1 MQVIIVT
8 GGYSGIGYELVK
20 LLYAK
25 NATVY
30 IAGRNEAEGLKALKA
45 IAALHS
51 NSKGRLEFL
60 YLDLSDLNVVKESAQ
75 AYLSRES
82 RLDVLCNNAGVMGTP
97 TEEKTA
103 QVFPSSL

>member
-30 IAGRNEAEGLKALKA
+30 IAGRSEEAGVKALKA

-60 YLDLSDLNVVKESAQ
+60 YLDLSDLEVVKESAQ
-75 AYLSRES
+75 VFLSRES
-82 RLDVLCNNAGVMGTP
+82 RLDVLSNNAGVMGTP
-97 TEEKTA
+97 NGQKTA
-103 QVFPSSL
+103 QVFPSSF